1 MPEEKIKEIADSAN
15 MVVGGYAFTKKR
27 RKNFRT
33 EYQ

>member
-27 RKNFRT
+27 KNFRT